1 VFRRLASREEALE
14 RIRRYVKMKPL
25 RVEDVELT
33 RAHGRVLAVDVKA
46 PIDVPQ
52 FPRATMDGYAV
63 RSQDTFGASEEN
75 PLELKVTGRVDVGE
89 KPSVVVGPGEAV
101 EVATGSAIPDG
112 ADAVVPVEWTRGGAG
127 GSILVLRGVASGENV
142 MEVGRD
148 IRRGDV
154 VLRRGTRLTPTAL
167 GVLSALGMPKIKVY
181 AKPRVAILS
190 TGRELVEPGGPLAD
204 GRIYDVNWI
213 TLYASVEECG
223 GEPIFLGVAGDDP
236 KEISGMLRKGL
247 GMADLVLVSGGTSVG
262 ATDLM
267 RNVVDGLG
275 EPGVIVD
282 GVRMKP
288 GKPTIIGVVGSKP
301 IFCLPGNP
309 TSALVSFHNF
319 AAPVIR
325 AMAALPETRR
335 LRIKARMATRL
346 IPASGRLNTI
356 PVRLETRGGG
366 VYACPILRGSGAI
379 TSLALADGYV
389 EIPEDVK
396 LVEEGEEVQVHLFHE
411 WGAGVD

>member
-1 VFRRLASREEALE
+1 
-14 RIRRYVKMKPL
+14 M
-25 RVEDVELT
+25 
-33 RAHGRVLAVDVKA
+33 
-46 PIDVPQ
+46 
-52 FPRATMDGYAV
+52 
-63 RSQDTFGASEEN
+63 
-75 PLELKVTGRVDVGE
+75 
-89 KPSVVVGPGEAV
+89 VVGPGEAV

-112 ADAVVPVEWTRGGAG
+112 ADAVVPVEWTRRGAG

-247 GMADLVLVSGGTSVG
+247 GVADLVLVSGGTSVG